1 MQIVTH
7 FPDINLKP
15 NVSPF
20 FPKNLNTFY
29 ILDVILILL
38 FIETDFIV
46 SLN

>member
-1 MQIVTH
+1 MQILTY

-15 NVSPF
+15 NV

-29 ILDVILILL
+29 ILDVISNLL